1 MPLLGAL
8 SKALRVQL
16 TPPGAEL
23 ALLGS
28 YPTRA
33 GVTVSEEGAL
43 RVAACWIA
51 TTLIADE
58 VATLSARIVLR
69 DDVRREPRRPPELRP
84 LWDRPNPDQTLV
96 EWRASTVLS
105 LLLWGAAYIVPTW
118 DRATGALVQLATL
131 HPGRCSLRRLDDGG
145 FEVRYRPAGAGELA
159 LRAQRGRR
167 PEVVMVRLFD
177 LPGVLEPVSPVQQAA
192 ELLGLS
198 QAYERIA
205 ARLAGRGLAPAA
217 VLTFDDPIPPEV
229 AREYGQRLTALH
241 GGPENAGRVAV
252 LGGKGARL
260 ERLTMSPADAE
271 LVAQSRRVFDV
282 LLALWRVPPTVAGIV
297 DRPSTWGTGMAELAR
312 GLERFTLRPIA
323 RRLEAAIE
331 DGILR
336 WVDEGLQYRLRF
348 DALLSASP
356 KERAEVEQI
365 RLLSGMTSV
374 DRVLA
379 LEDEPPLSEDEDVLL
394 PLNVQTRRER
404 ERAARLRQAEVYA
417 RLLAAGI
424 GEARAAQLA
433 GIEDG
438 R

>member
-1 MPLLGAL
+1 MAVLGAVA
-8 SKALRVQL
+8 KALRLQL
-16 TPPGAEL
+16 SAPNGEL
-23 ALLGS
+23 PLFGS

-33 GVTVSEEGAL
+33 GVAVSEEGAL

-69 DDVRREPRRPPELRP
+69 DDVRRTPRRPPELRP
-84 LWDRPNPDQTLV
+84 LWDRPNPDQTLF
-96 EWRASTVLS
+96 EWRAATVLS
-105 LLLWGAAYIVPTW
+105 LLLWGAAYIAPAW
-118 DRATGALVQLATL
+118 DPASGALVQLATL
-131 HPGRCSLRRLDDGG
+131 HPGRCELRRRPDGG
-145 FEVRYRPAGAGELA
+145 FDVRYRQPGAGGEIVLEA
-159 LRAQRGRR
+159 PQGRR
-167 PEVVMVRLFD
+167 PDIVMVRLFD
-177 LPGVLEPVSPVQQAA
+177 LPGQLEPVSPVQQAA

-205 ARLAGRGLAPAA
+205 ARLAGRGLAPTAL
-217 VLTFDDPIPPEV
+217 LTFDEPVAPDV
-229 AREYGQRLTALH
+229 AREYGQRLSALH
-241 GGPENAGRVAV
+241 GGPDNAGRVVV
-252 LGGKGARL
+252 LGGRGARL

-374 DRVLA
+374 ERVLA
-379 LEDEPPLSEDEDVLL
+379 LEDEPPLGEDEDVLL

-404 ERAARLRQAEVYA
+404 ERAARLRQAEVFA

-424 GEARAAQLA
+424 DEERAAELA
-433 GIEDG
+433 GIG